1 MRFNPPP
8 NWPRLPDTFVPPPG
22 WQPDPDWGGVPY
34 GWPLWI
40 EDAQPPAQP
49 KSEPPALTPLAAFQ
63 SAPASSAESPRAG
76 KGWAIAA
83 VVVLMV
89 IGLIVGY
96 QPVSLLSGDGILY
109 VGLAMTAGAVIVAFA
124 TRLGGWTKILAVV
137 AVVAVGANIGV
148 VEHEMAQRRQEIR
161 NDLNNL
167 GTTLQQLSAPPTALP
182 CSTNPGFGCDPN
194 S

>member
-8 NWPRLPDTFVPPPG
+8 NWPALPTGFTPPPG
-22 WQPDPDWGGVPY
+22 WQPDPHWGDVPY
-34 GWPLWI
+34 GWPLWV
-40 EDAQPPAQP
+40 EDGQPTVP
-49 KSEPPALTPLAAFQ
+49 KPEPPLLTPLA
-63 SAPASSAESPRAG
+63 PASGDSPSHAG

-83 VVVLMV
+83 VVVLIV

-124 TRLGGWTKILAVV
+124 TRLGGWTKIVAVV
-137 AVVAVGANIGV
+137 AVVAVGANVGV
-148 VEHEMAQRRQEIR
+148 VEHEMAQRRQQIR
-161 NDLNNL
+161 QD
-167 GTTLQQLSAPPTALP
+167 LQQLGTNLLVPTPSPIALP

-194 S
+194 Q